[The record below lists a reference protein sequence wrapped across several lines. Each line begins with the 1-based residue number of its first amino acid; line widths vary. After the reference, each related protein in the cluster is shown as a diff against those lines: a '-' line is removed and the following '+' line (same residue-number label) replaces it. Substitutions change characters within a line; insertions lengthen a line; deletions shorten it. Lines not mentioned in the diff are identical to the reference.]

1 MDDLRH
7 KIKTISEEDKCR
19 MYDFKGRQN
28 WPCLIFENPIL
39 IEQKRKREAA
49 EKQRLAEIEFEQ
61 KRAAYNAKIREER
74 KLKRENLKLKIQQ
87 YIQKINMIDKY
98 ERKFYISL
106 ITAVALIIFIFFTF
120 FRYEYKNDGVIIIK
134 TDRIT
139 GSSEIIRPQYHP

>member
-1 MDDLRH
+1 MIGFIYAVLL
-7 KIKTISEEDKCR
+7 KAKYQIKK
-19 MYDFKGRQN
+19 
-28 WPCLIFENPIL
+28 
-39 IEQKRKREAA
+39 A
-49 EKQRLAEIEFEQ
+49 EKQRLAKIEFEEKRNAYIKYQIEKEEKQRLAAIEFEQ

-74 KLKRENLKLKIQQ
+74 KLKREQLKLKVQQ
-87 YIQKINMIDKY
+87 YINKMSMIDKN

-139 GSSEIIRPQYHP
+139 GSSEIIRPTY